1 MPTLFSS
8 KPHEAPTAGLPSSR
22 REAQYCALISSQR
35 QIHVEPTVG
44 VAVDHDH
51 FRYQGEFAKV
61 YRVRSSQ
68 ARVW

>member
-8 KPHEAPTAGLPSSR
+8 KPHEAPTAGLQSSR
-22 REAQYCALISSQR
+22 REAQCRSMSS
-35 QIHVEPTVG
+35 PPW

-51 FRYQGEFAKV
+51 FKYQGEFANV
-61 YRVRSSQ
+61 FRMRSSQ